1 MSIVTPTPLEK
12 HGGRFVPAM
21 RVQGLKEPQP
31 DFYKSLDL
39 ALSLEDHWDD
49 VDSGVKQGLL
59 TVGRA
64 LGEPP

>member
-1 MSIVTPTPLEK
+1 MGNTED
-12 HGGRFVPAM
+12 RFVPAM

-31 DFYKSLDL
+31 DFYKSLDF